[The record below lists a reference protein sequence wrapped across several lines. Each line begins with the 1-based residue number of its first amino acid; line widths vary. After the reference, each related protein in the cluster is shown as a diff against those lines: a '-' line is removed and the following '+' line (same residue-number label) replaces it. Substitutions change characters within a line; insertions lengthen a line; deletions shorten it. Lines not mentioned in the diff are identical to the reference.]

1 MDILDFAVSPVQ
13 CENPDKSDPLHG
25 KSVQDIPEILTNN
38 LLKISLFERH
48 QLTEKFVKFM
58 SENVKQKVRLQIKLN
73 EIEAANAISKLLLD
87 NQFDTIFLSKAKR
100 RFLLF
105 EISLRIIGKIDRETL
120 SKVGAKTYRGVL
132 NMSATLVHILHK
144 YECNTRIHT
153 NTYMSATGFQS

>member
-1 MDILDFAVSPVQ
+1 MKSTFSSFPVYPSNIRQ
-13 CENPDKSDPLHG
+13 KSDKSDPLHG
-25 KSVQDIPEILTNN
+25 KGVHDIPEILTSN
-38 LLKISLFERH
+38 LLKISIFERH

-105 EISLRIIGKIDRETL
+105 EISLRIIGKIDRESL
-120 SKVGAKTYRGVL
+120 SKVNSKMAAVMPITFL
-132 NMSATLVHILHK
+132 T
-144 YECNTRIHT
+144 
-153 NTYMSATGFQS
+153 

>member
-1 MDILDFAVSPVQ
+1 MQLVTVYYVILLVIGYYVTCYKS
-13 CENPDKSDPLHG
+13 NIISKSDKSDPLHG

-38 LLKISLFERH
+38 LLKISIFERH

-58 SENVKQKVRLQIKLN
+58 SENVKQKVRLQVKLN

-105 EISLRIIGKIDRETL
+105 DISLRIIGKIDRETL
-120 SKVGAKTYRGVL
+120 SKVLTLKTV
-132 NMSATLVHILHK
+132 
-144 YECNTRIHT
+144 
-153 NTYMSATGFQS
+153 

>member
-120 SKVGAKTYRGVL
+120 SKVGAKIKSKVAVL
-132 NMSATLVHILHK
+132 
-144 YECNTRIHT
+144 
-153 NTYMSATGFQS
+153 

>member
-1 MDILDFAVSPVQ
+1 MTPIRNGYRKSIFRLFLFILGTIPQKS
-13 CENPDKSDPLHG
+13 DKSDPLHG
-25 KSVQDIPEILTNN
+25 KGVHDIPEILTSN
-38 LLKISLFERH
+38 LLKISIFERH

-105 EISLRIIGKIDRETL
+105 EISLRIIGKIDRESL
-120 SKVGAKTYRGVL
+120 SKVNSKMAAVMPITFL
-132 NMSATLVHILHK
+132 T
-144 YECNTRIHT
+144 
-153 NTYMSATGFQS
+153 